1 MKSNKAKSRE
11 FYRAKDIMEILDI
24 SQASAY
30 KEIKELNQEL
40 NKMGYRTIRGKVSK
54 DFFEDRYYYKS
65 KKKVSQ

>member
-1 MKSNKAKSRE
+1 LKSNKAKSRE

-54 DFFEDRYYYKS
+54 DFFEDRYYYKP
-65 KKKVSQ
+65 KKTS